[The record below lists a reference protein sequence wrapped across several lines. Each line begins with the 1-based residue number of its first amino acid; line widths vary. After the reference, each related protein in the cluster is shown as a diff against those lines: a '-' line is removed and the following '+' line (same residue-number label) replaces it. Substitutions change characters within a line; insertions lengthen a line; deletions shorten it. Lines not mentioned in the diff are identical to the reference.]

1 MKNKKWP
8 ILLDV
13 LSLAGVF
20 VVNYLAVNLPLNGV
34 TTKQISDSFNIY
46 FVPAGYVFLIW
57 GVIYI
62 QQLVYLVYR
71 VLPEQRENKLLGE
84 IDGWF
89 ILSNI
94 ANMLW
99 LVSFHY
105 LHFILSLLFMIVLL
119 ASLIIIFRKLNVG
132 RVRTKQSWRWIVEAA
147 FGVYMGWVS
156 VATIANVTQVLD
168 YLQWD
173 AFGIAPETWFIVVT
187 LLIVGISA
195 YASFTRRV
203 FEFNLVLIWALVG
216 IALKFPQ
223 VPLVNYS
230 AWGGA
235 ILIAF
240 IGMVALTVPINM
252 KDHGG

>member
-1 MKNKKWP
+1 
-8 ILLDV
+8 
-13 LSLAGVF
+13 
-20 VVNYLAVNLPLNGV
+20 
-34 TTKQISDSFNIY
+34 
-46 FVPAGYVFLIW
+46 
-57 GVIYI
+57 
-62 QQLVYLVYR
+62 
-71 VLPEQRENKLLGE
+71 
-84 IDGWF
+84 
-89 ILSNI
+89 
-94 ANMLW
+94 
-99 LVSFHY
+99 
-105 LHFILSLLFMIVLL
+105 
-119 ASLIIIFRKLNVG
+119 
-132 RVRTKQSWRWIVEAA
+132 
-147 FGVYMGWVS
+147 
-156 VATIANVTQVLD
+156 
-168 YLQWD
+168 
-173 AFGIAPETWFIVVT
+173 

>member
-8 ILLDV
+8 ILLDF
-13 LSLAGVF
+13 LSLAVVF
-20 VVNYLAVNLPLNGV
+20 VVNYLAVNLPLNGL
-34 TTKQISDSFNIY
+34 TTKQISDSFDIY

-62 QQLVYLVYR
+62 QQTVYLIYR
-71 VLPEQRENKLLGE
+71 ALPGQRDNKLLGE

-94 ANMLW
+94 ANVLW
-99 LVSFHY
+99 LLSFHY
-105 LHFILSLLFMIVLL
+105 LHFVLSLAFMIVLL
-119 ASLIIIFRKLNVG
+119 ISLIIIFRNKLNVG

-168 YLQWD
+168 YLRWD
-173 AFGIAPETWFIVVT
+173 RFGIAPETWFIVVT

-216 IALKFPQ
+216 IALKFPK

-252 KDHGG
+252 ENHD